1 MQAQTAAPAGIAAVV
16 AIASG
21 TDKFQTTAEAAAGEL
36 LAGAV
41 DAKLAPVARVV
52 LPVSVVLE
60 VVEVPAVVDA
70 AGEPSGIS
78 GETHGP
84 EKTDEIKNTE
94 DCYIEIGSLNDCAVL
109 LFGTSRE

>member
-1 MQAQTAAPAGIAAVV
+1 MV

-21 TDKFQTTAEAAAGEL
+21 TDKFQTTAEAAGEL

-60 VVEVPAVVDA
+60 VVEVPAVAVPAVAGA

-84 EKTDEIKNTE
+84 GKTDEIKNTE
-94 DCYIEIGSLNDCAVL
+94 DCCIEIGFLHDCAVL
-109 LFGTSRE
+109 LFGTPRE